1 MISAIILAAG
11 QSTRMG
17 LPKMLLPWGDVT
29 VIEHV
34 ISVFVGAGIEDILVI
49 TGGAREQVEGIIQK
63 SSKHARLVRTVY
75 NNDFPAGNMLSS
87 IQCGLKNLTEKNSG
101 AAMLGLGDQP
111 QVQVGSVRLVAEAFL
126 QKQSPLVV
134 PSFEMRRGHPWL
146 VARSLWGEL
155 LEMNAAETSRDFLNR
170 HAHDIHYVP
179 VDTPS
184 ILADMD
190 TPEDYRLSRP

>member
-17 LPKMLLPWGDVT
+17 LPKMLLPWGRVT
-29 VIEHV
+29 IIEHV
-34 ISVFVGAGIEDILVI
+34 VSVFANAGIKDILVI
-49 TGGAREQVEGIIQK
+49 TGGAREQVEEIIQK
-63 SSKHARLVRTVY
+63 RSLYAPVRAVY
-75 NNDFPAGNMLSS
+75 NNDYQTESMLSS
-87 IQCGLKNLTEKNSG
+87 IQCGLKQLSEKNIG
-101 AAMLGLGDQP
+101 AALLGLGDQP
-111 QVQVGSVRLVAEAFL
+111 QAQVSSVRLVAETFL
-126 QKQSPLVV
+126 KTQSPLVV

-146 VARSLWGEL
+146 VARPLWSEL
-155 LEMNAAETSRDFLNR
+155 LEMNASETSRDFLNR

>member
-11 QSTRMG
+11 RSTRMG
-17 LPKMLLPWGDVT
+17 LPKMLLRWGSVT
-29 VIEHV
+29 IIEHV
-34 ISVFVGAGIEDILVI
+34 ISVFANAGIEDILVI
-49 TGGAREQVEGIIQK
+49 TGGARDQVEEIIQK
-63 SSKHARLVRTVY
+63 SSQHSPVRTAY
-75 NNDFPAGNMLSS
+75 NQDYQAGNMLSS
-87 IQCGLKNLTEKNSG
+87 IQCGLKHLSEKNIG

-111 QVQVGSVRLVAEAFL
+111 QAQVRSVRLVQEAFL
-126 QKQSPLVV
+126 QTQSPLVV

-146 VARSLWGEL
+146 VARPLWGEL
-155 LEMNAAETSRDFLNR
+155 LEMNALETSRDFLNG